1 MVKLDLLLGM
11 SLVLPMI
18 LSAESVSWKGAT
30 SGAWVWDYEHTHFC
44 FRVFD
49 GEEDFWLDPW
59 LVLRVGRRPRGSD
72 GGHPAGVGEKAV
84 KSLVKTQRIRCTPP
98 RRV

>member
-1 MVKLDLLLGM
+1 MSFDIIHVCMVKLDLLLGL

-59 LVLRVGRRPRGSD
+59 LVLRARGRLRGAE
-72 GGHPAGVGEKAV
+72 GGA
-84 KSLVKTQRIRCTPP
+84 SC
-98 RRV
+98 RRW

>member
-1 MVKLDLLLGM
+1 MVKLDLLLGL

-30 SGAWVWDYEHTHFC
+30 SGTWVWDCEHTHFC

-59 LVLRVGRRPRGSD
+59 LVLRAGGGPGALMAARPS
-72 GGHPAGVGEKAV
+72 GVGEKAV